1 MPYAPKYA
9 VFLPLYREEWG
20 SIGLRMSEQDVKVPA
35 VPSARG
41 PSLFGLL
48 RSYRAWVALLVTLAL
63 LSHGIGLVMPLIVS
77 RGIDAFSA
85 GAFDLRLTIIEFSAA
100 AASVLVC
107 TYLLSLVQVYV
118 SELVARDLRTELAAS
133 VSRQSHAFV
142 QRMGSSLLLTNLT
155 SDIDAVKMFVSQAI
169 ATFVSSLSIIIGSA
183 VLLLLIDVPLALV
196 VLLIVPLIGGVLFFI
211 FRQMRVLFKK
221 GQEVIDWLNKVINE
235 SILGAALIRVIDSR
249 SLEEA
254 KFHEANSRATGVALQ
269 LLGLFSVLI
278 PVVWLI
284 SGLATIA
291 ILLLGGH
298 FVIDGSLTIGEFSAF
313 NSYLGMLI
321 FPMFMLS
328 FIGNVTARASASY
341 KRVTD
346 VLNAEPEPEGGTLQA
361 ALRGD
366 VQLKDVSMAYG
377 EKNVLKGVSF
387 SVPAGS
393 RTAIIGPTGAGK
405 SQLLYALTALTR
417 PAKGEIL
424 FDGRSIGEY
433 DPVSLHAQVAFV
445 FQDSVVLNMTI
456 RENIAFSP
464 DATDQALQKAIRVA
478 ELQDFVASLPLGL
491 DTVISER
498 GGNVSGGQKQRIM
511 LARALALNPKVLL
524 LDDFTARVDA
534 QTEQKILTNLA
545 REYPGLTLISV
556 TQKIASV
563 EQYDQIILLM
573 EGEILAIGTHA
584 HLMKTSP
591 EYVQIADSQRSTSAY
606 ELRPE

>member
-1 MPYAPKYA
+1 
-9 VFLPLYREEWG
+9 
-20 SIGLRMSEQDVKVPA
+20 MSEKQTLPPA
-35 VPSARG
+35 IAAKKG

-48 RSYRAWVALLVTLAL
+48 KPYRGWVALLVILAL
-63 LSHGIGLVMPLIVS
+63 MSHGIGLVFPLLIA
-77 RGIDAFSA
+77 RAIDAF
-85 GAFDLRLTIIEFSAA
+85 GTGTFDLRLTVIEFSAA
-100 AASVLVC
+100 AVSVLVF
-107 TYLLSLVQVYV
+107 TYLLGLVQVSV
-118 SELVARDLRTELAAS
+118 SELVARDLRTEVAAA
-133 VSRQSHAFV
+133 VSRQSYAFV
-142 QRMGSSLLLTNLT
+142 QRTGSSLLLTNLT

-169 ATFVSSLSIIIGSA
+169 ATFVSSLSIIVGSA
-183 VLLLLIDVPLALV
+183 ILLLLIDVPLALV
-196 VLLIVPLIGGVLFFI
+196 VLLIVPLIGTVLFFV

-249 SLEEA
+249 SLEEG
-254 KFHEANSRATGVALQ
+254 KFHQANSRATAVALQ

-284 SGLATIA
+284 SGMATIA

-298 FVIDGSLTIGEFSAF
+298 FVIEGSMTLGDFSAF

-328 FIGNVTARASASY
+328 FISNLTARASASY

-346 VLNAEPEPEGGTLQA
+346 VLLAEPEPEGGTLQA
-361 ALRGD
+361 ELRGD
-366 VQLKDVSMAYG
+366 VEVKDVSLVYG
-377 EKNVLKGVSF
+377 EKNVLKNVSF
-387 SVPAGS
+387 LVPAGS

-405 SQLLYALTALTR
+405 SQLLYLLTALGR
-417 PAKGEIL
+417 PGQGEVL
-424 FDGRSIGEY
+424 FDGRPIAEY

-445 FQDSVVLNMTI
+445 FQDSVVFNMTI

-464 DATDQALQKAIRVA
+464 DATDESLRKAVRAA
-478 ELQDFVASLPLGL
+478 ELQDFVASLPDGL

-511 LARALALNPKVLL
+511 LARALALEPKVLL
-524 LDDFTARVDA
+524 LDDFTARVDTT
-534 QTEQKILTNLA
+534 TEQKILANVA

-563 EQYDQIILLM
+563 EGYDQIVLLM
-573 EGEILAIGTHA
+573 EGEVLAKGTHKQ
-584 HLMKTSP
+584 LMETSP
-591 EYVQIADSQRSTSAY
+591 EYVQIFDSQRSTVAY
-606 ELRPE
+606 E

>member
-1 MPYAPKYA
+1 MPEKDIKA
-9 VFLPLYREEWG
+9 
-20 SIGLRMSEQDVKVPA
+20 PA
-35 VPSARG
+35 VPPTAG

-48 RSYRAWVALLVTLAL
+48 GSYKGWVALLVVLAL
-63 LSHGIGLVMPLIVS
+63 LSNLIALVMPLLIS
-77 RGIDAFSA
+77 RGIDAFGT
-85 GAFDLRLTIIEFSAA
+85 GAFDLRLTVIEFTAA
-100 AASVLVC
+100 AAAVLVF

-118 SELVARDLRTELAAS
+118 SELVARDLRTELAAA
-133 VSRQSHAFV
+133 VSRQSYAFV
-142 QRMGSSLLLTNLT
+142 QRTGSSLLLTNLT

-169 ATFVSSLSIIIGSA
+169 STFVSSISVIVGSA
-183 VLLLLIDVPLALV
+183 ILLLLIDAPLALV
-196 VLLIVPLIGGVLFFI
+196 VLLIVPAIGAVLFFI

-221 GQEVIDWLNKVINE
+221 TQEVIDWLNKVINE

-249 SLEEA
+249 SLEEK
-254 KFHEANSRATGVALQ
+254 KFHEANSRATSVALQ

-298 FVIDGSLTIGEFSAF
+298 FVIEGSMTIGDFSAF
-313 NSYLGMLI
+313 NTYLGMLI

-328 FIGNVTARASASY
+328 FISNVTARSSASY
-341 KRVTD
+341 KRITD
-346 VLNAEPEPEGGTLQA
+346 VLGAEPEPEGGTLKA
-361 ALRGD
+361 TLRGD
-366 VQLKDVSMAYG
+366 VELKNVSMSFGEKDVLKD
-377 EKNVLKGVSF
+377 VSF

-405 SQLLYALTALTR
+405 SQLLYLLTALTR
-417 PAKGEIL
+417 PTKGEIR
-424 FDGRSIGEY
+424 FDGRPIAEY

-445 FQDSVVLNMTI
+445 FQDSVVFNMTI

-464 DATDQALQKAIRVA
+464 DATDESLQKAIRTA
-478 ELQDFVASLPLGL
+478 ELQDFIASLPEGL
-491 DTVISER
+491 DTVVSER

-534 QTEQKILTNLA
+534 QTEQKILANVA
-545 REYPGLTLISV
+545 REYPGLALISV

-563 EQYDQIILLM
+563 ESYDQIVLLM
-573 EGEILAIGTHA
+573 EGEVLAIGTHT
-584 HLMKTSP
+584 HLMETSP
-591 EYVQIADSQRSTSAY
+591 EYVQIADSQRSTVTY
-606 ELRPE
+606 E